1 MPIYGKSKLTCHF
14 NDTLSN
20 NLLTLEEVNLVDNL
34 IVNFFVNLTFFRHL
48 HRVYKNMGTV
58 FALYSIRFTIFNE
71 ERNIL
76 WMIIFP
82 QG

>member
-1 MPIYGKSKLTCHF
+1 MPIYGKSKRTRHI

-20 NLLTLEEVNLVDNL
+20 NLLTHSTLDLVDNL
-34 IVNFFVNLTFFRHL
+34 IVNFFVNNLFFRQL
-48 HRVYKNMGTV
+48 DRDNKNMGTV
-58 FALYSIRFTIFNE
+58 FALDSIRFTIFNE

-76 WMIIFP
+76 WMIIFR

>member
-1 MPIYGKSKLTCHF
+1 MPIYGKSKRTWHI

-20 NLLTLEEVNLVDNL
+20 NLSTLPLVYLVDNF
-34 IVNFFVNLTFFRHL
+34 IVNFFVNHPFFRHL
-48 HRVYKNMGTV
+48 DQYYKNMGTV
-58 FALYSIRFTIFNE
+58 FALDSIRFTIFNE

-76 WMIIFP
+76 WMIIFR